1 MGVLSNLKIQDKT
14 KLYKKAIDVWGY
26 ASQLLMAIEEM
37 AELTQAISHLLRGRK
52 NNKSEIIEELAD
64 VEVMCEQ
71 LRIIIDKNEEID
83 KIKEGKLMRLAEM
96 LEENNDDQ

>member
-1 MGVLSNLKIQDKT
+1 MKT
-14 KLYKKAIDVWGY
+14 NKVELYKKAIEAWGN
-26 ASQLLMAIEEM
+26 ASQLLMAVEEM

-71 LRIIIDKNEEID
+71 LRVIIDKNDKID
-83 KIKEGKLMRLAEM
+83 KIKEEKLARLSEM
-96 LEENNDDQ
+96 LEETNDKK